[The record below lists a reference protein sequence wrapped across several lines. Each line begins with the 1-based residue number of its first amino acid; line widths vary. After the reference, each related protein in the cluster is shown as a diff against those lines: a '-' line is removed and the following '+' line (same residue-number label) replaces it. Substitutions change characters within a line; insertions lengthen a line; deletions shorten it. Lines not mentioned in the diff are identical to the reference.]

1 MTLHEVDVSVF
12 KAEARAKGP
21 LSWVCALLCA
31 SLLAFES
38 AQSLAAVQD
47 PAANETV
54 WKANFLAK
62 SAAFI
67 EWPVDSPMHNA
78 NAFRWCV
85 YGTFSFGTTLA
96 ELTRDLTFDGKRSEV
111 KWVKKDAELSGCQI
125 IFVSRSEAKN
135 YAKVLDASRA
145 GRALTVGETADFL
158 DAGGM
163 VALFTDGKAPAFE
176 VNLDAV
182 DAAKLKLSSR
192 MLALARRVVNHTIAE
207 KS

>member
-1 MTLHEVDVSVF
+1 MTVNEVDVSVF
-12 KAEARAKGP
+12 TPEARPKSP
-21 LSWVCALLCA
+21 LPRVCASLCALL
-31 SLLAFES
+31 LLFGS
-38 AQSLAAVQD
+38 AELPGAAQD
-47 PAANETV
+47 PAANEIV

-62 SAAFI
+62 SAAFL
-67 EWPVDSPMHNA
+67 EWPVDSPLHNA

-96 ELTRDLTFDGKRSEV
+96 ELTRDLTFEGKRSEV
-111 KWVKKDAELSGCQI
+111 KWIKKDTELSGCQI

-135 YAKVLDASRA
+135 YAKVLDAVRA

-163 VALFTDGKAPAFE
+163 VALFSDGKAPAFE

-182 DAAKLKLSSR
+182 NAAKLKLSSR
-192 MLALARRVVNHTIAE
+192 MLALARRVVNHTVAA
-207 KS
+207 KN

>member
-1 MTLHEVDVSVF
+1 LTVDEVDVSVF
-12 KAEARAKGP
+12 TPEVRAQGP
-21 LSWVCALLCA
+21 LSRVCASFCALLLLFGLA
-31 SLLAFES
+31 ESLG
-38 AQSLAAVQD
+38 AAQD

-67 EWPVDSPMHNA
+67 EWPVDSPLHNA

-96 ELTRDLTFDGKRSEV
+96 ELTRDLTFEGKRSEV
-111 KWVKKDAELSGCQI
+111 KWIKKESELSGCQI
-125 IFVSRSEAKN
+125 IFVSRSEVKN
-135 YAKVLDASRA
+135 YVKVLDAARA

-176 VNLDAV
+176 VNLDAA

-192 MLALARRVVNHTIAE
+192 MLALARRVVNHTVAA

>member
-1 MTLHEVDVSVF
+1 MTVDEVDVSVS
-12 KAEARAKGP
+12 KPEARAKGP
-21 LSWVCALLCA
+21 LSRVCA
-31 SLLAFES
+31 SLCGLLLLFGP
-38 AQSLAAVQD
+38 AAPFGVAQD
-47 PAANETV
+47 PAANEIV

-62 SAAFI
+62 SAAYI
-67 EWPVDSPMHNA
+67 EWPVDSPLHNA

-111 KWVKKDAELSGCQI
+111 KWIRKEAELSGCQI

-135 YAKVLDASRA
+135 YVKVLDAARA
-145 GRALTVGETADFL
+145 GRALTVGETKDFL
-158 DAGGM
+158 DVGGM

-176 VNLDAV
+176 VNLDAA
-182 DAAKLKLSSR
+182 DAAQLKLSSR
-192 MLALARRVVNHTIAE
+192 MLALARRVVNHTVTA

>member
-1 MTLHEVDVSVF
+1 M
-12 KAEARAKGP
+12 
-21 LSWVCALLCA
+21 LLPA
-31 SLLAFES
+31 PSPSFT
-38 AQSLAAVQD
+38 AAQD
-47 PAANETV
+47 PAANEMV

-62 SAAFI
+62 SAAFVD
-67 EWPVDSPMHNA
+67 WPTDSPLRTA

-96 ELTRDLTFDGKRSEV
+96 EMTRELTFEGKRSEV
-111 KWVKKDAELSGCQI
+111 RWIKKGSELAGCQI
-125 IFVSRSEAKN
+125 IFVTRSEGKN
-135 YAKVLDASRA
+135 YGKVLDAARP
-145 GRALTVGETADFL
+145 GRGLTVGETADFL

-176 VNLDAV
+176 VNLEAV

-192 MLALARRVVNHTIAE
+192 MLALARRIVNHTAAA

>member
-1 MTLHEVDVSVF
+1 MNVNEVDVSVF
-12 KAEARAKGP
+12 TPEACAKSP
-21 LSWVCALLCA
+21 LSRVSASLCALL
-31 SLLAFES
+31 LLFALAELPGT
-38 AQSLAAVQD
+38 AQDA
-47 PAANETV
+47 AANEII

-62 SAAFI
+62 SAAFL
-67 EWPVDSPMHNA
+67 EWPVDSPLHNA
-78 NAFRWCV
+78 SAFRWCV

-111 KWVKKDAELSGCQI
+111 KWIKKGSELSGCQI
-125 IFVSRSEAKN
+125 VFVSRSETKK
-135 YAKVLDASRA
+135 YAKVLNAARA

-192 MLALARRVVNHTIAE
+192 MLALARRVVNHTAAV